1 MDALYKIKTFHD
13 GHFLQLGKERE
24 SDTSSC
30 LWSKKKTQNTE
41 QNKKYRKIQS
51 KGLKFSFA
59 DIRPAVKAEPQ
70 PAPKAQHHKA
80 CPVTL
85 SKWGEMGLQG
95 TFIYQWTDYN
105 RHQSLKCKN
114 NLFLNLKVGSNKYLI
129 IFLLSCD

>member
-1 MDALYKIKTFHD
+1 MATFSS
-13 GHFLQLGKERE
+13 LGKKGKV
-24 SDTSSC
+24 T
-30 LWSKKKTQNTE
+30 LLHAFGQKKKTQNTE

-70 PAPKAQHHKA
+70 PASKAQHHKA

-95 TFIYQWTDYN
+95 TFIYQWADYN